1 MFEFHKMIT
10 RARAG
15 GKLEVIARKKFY
27 GPVDFKELDKE
38 ARATAP
44 DGTSIEDPFRL
55 KKLNRTDDFESKKST
70 KSRGTTRLLVMAYFL
85 SISLKIMS
93 SFYSLHRLSRLAAPR
108 RKRTRC

>member
-1 MFEFHKMIT
+1 MIT

-15 GKLEVIARKKFY
+15 GKLKVIARKKFY
-27 GPVDFKELDKE
+27 GPFDFKELDKE

-44 DGTSIEDPFRL
+44 DGTSIEDLFRL
-55 KKLNRTDDFESKKST
+55 KKLNRTDDFEST

-93 SFYSLHRLSRLAAPR
+93 SFYSLHCLSRLAAPR